1 MNNSKLQNMQKT
13 TLIFPEIKISLAK
26 LILLLLTI
34 LGVCAAQSAGPA
46 LEPSQKETRKK
57 APERAEPPER
67 RSPGDEDAGGR
78 ARPNQVST
86 RILRKCA
93 LFVVVH
99 NASY

>member
-1 MNNSKLQNMQKT
+1 MQIT

-67 RSPGDEDAGGR
+67 RSPDDEDAGGR
-78 ARPNQVST
+78 GETQPGVNSNSSKVCPLCGCS
-86 RILRKCA
+86 
-93 LFVVVH
+93 
-99 NASY
+99 